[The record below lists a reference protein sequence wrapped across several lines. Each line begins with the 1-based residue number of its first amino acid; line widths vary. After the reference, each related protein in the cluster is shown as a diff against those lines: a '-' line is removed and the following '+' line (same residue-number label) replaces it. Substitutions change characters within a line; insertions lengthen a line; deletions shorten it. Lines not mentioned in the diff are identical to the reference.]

1 MHIIQIQTIGTLK
14 GAQERSEKT
23 ILVVFSNFSSILQG
37 MGRDFN
43 GMRGNSQPQMRH
55 LLGYQL

>member
-1 MHIIQIQTIGTLK
+1 MHIIQIQTIGASK
-14 GAQERSEKT
+14 GAQERCRKT
-23 ILVVFSNFSSILQG
+23 ILVVFSNFASLLQG

-43 GMRGNSQPQMRH
+43 GMRGNSQPQTRH